1 MKHCLI
7 ILFFVGIVFD
17 SKAQNYNDEYVSD
30 EGGLIG
36 WNEFYLGISGNYVDY
51 KNFAA
56 RTGYGINVGYSVHQN
71 VILNWHLHF
80 GRSYFSTSLW
90 IPIGPL
96 LFVSS
101 ASTGYV
107 NKSTLGLL
115 LISVLPD
122 GVSFPIRV
130 NDKIYITPSISPFW
144 LDMFG
149 RDPGYKRFYVSGNI
163 GLGVQIKLKH
173 FIIHP
178 YAAGHLLYKSEPNT
192 GYSVGLG
199 IDLPLGDLGR

>member
-1 MKHCLI
+1 MKQLILVLTFIHCL
-7 ILFFVGIVFD
+7 
-17 SKAQNYNDEYVSD
+17 SETKAQNTNDEYVS
-30 EGGLIG
+30 ETGSLIG
-36 WNEFYLGISGNYVDY
+36 WNEFYLGLSGNYVEY

-56 RTGYGINVGYSVHQN
+56 RTGYGINVGYSVHEN

-130 NDKIYITPSISPFW
+130 NEKFYITPSISPFW
-144 LDMFG
+144 LDIFG

-178 YAAGHLLYKSEPNT
+178 YAAAHLLYKQTPNT

-199 IDLPLGDLGR
+199 IELPMGDLGK